1 VTSTAS
7 GPIQNPVLRGFYP
20 DPSICRVGD
29 DYYIANSTFEW
40 FPGVSLSHS
49 RDLVHWEQVGYAL
62 TRSSQLDMRGDP
74 NSGGIWAPCLT
85 HADGLFWLIYTDVRG
100 WTGPFKDVQ
109 NFLVTSPSIDGP
121 WSEPIYLNGVGFDAS
136 LFHDDD
142 GDAAGAGRKWYVQM
156 AWDHRPG
163 KNQFHGIV
171 VQEYDVKAR
180 KLVGPRTRIFG
191 GTTLGKVEGPHLLKR
206 NGWYYLTSAEGG
218 TFVDHAETVARSRSV
233 TGPYEEMPGN
243 PLLSAAGDPGNPLHS
258 SGHGCLVETPAGE
271 WYMAHLCR
279 RPIVNGRSMLG
290 RETAIQKIV
299 WDADGWPRLAQG
311 VLPAVEVPD
320 PGLGSQP
327 FPETPTRDEFD
338 EPRLAAQWQNLR
350 LPLDEAHYS
359 LTERPGHLRLKGRE
373 SIISTHDQ
381 TLVARRQRAFH
392 IQASTVVEF
401 APDSFQQ
408 MAGLVAFYNTENFY
422 YLFVTTTDHARLAI
436 GLMSGDRGKVGHPIE
451 KVVDVSSLDRVYLR
465 LEIDM
470 ARLRFSH
477 SSDGVDWVAVGDEL
491 DASVLSDE
499 YGVPWAFTGNFV
511 GMACQDL
518 TGSGQ
523 SADFDWFEYR
533 EL

>member
-1 VTSTAS
+1 VTTTAS

-40 FPGVSLSHS
+40 FPGVALSHS
-49 RDLVHWEQVGYAL
+49 RDLVHWEQIGYAL

-100 WTGPFKDVQ
+100 WTGPYKDVR
-109 NFLVTSPSIDGP
+109 NYLVTSPSIDGP
-121 WSEPIYLNGVGFDAS
+121 WSEPAYLNGVGFDPS

-142 GDAAGAGRKWYVQM
+142 GRKWYVQM
-156 AWDHRPG
+156 TWDHRPG

-171 VQEYDVKAR
+171 VQEYDVKAK
-180 KLVGPRTRIFG
+180 KLVGPSTRIFG
-191 GTTLGKVEGPHLLKR
+191 GTALGKVEGPHLLKR

-218 TFVDHAETVARSRSV
+218 TFVDHAETVARSKNV

-243 PLLSAAGDPGNPLHS
+243 PLISAAGDPANQLHS

-271 WYMAHLCR
+271 WYLAHLCR
-279 RPIVNGRSMLG
+279 RPIVNGRSVLG

-299 WDADGWPRLAQG
+299 WDADGWPRLAHGG
-311 VLPAVEVPD
+311 VLPAIEVPD

-327 FPETPTRDEFD
+327 FPETPARDDFD
-338 EPRLAAQWQNLR
+338 ATKLAPQWQSLR

-373 SIISTHDQ
+373 SIISEIDQ
-381 TLVARRQRAFH
+381 TVVARRQRAFH
-392 IQASTVVEF
+392 I
-401 APDSFQQ
+401 PD
-408 MAGLVAFYNTENFY
+408 NFY
-422 YLFVTTTDHARLAI
+422 YMFVTSTEDAGLAI
-436 GLMSGDRGKVGHPIE
+436 GLMGADRGEIGYPIE
-451 KVVDVSSLDRVYLR
+451 KLVDVSSPDRVYLR
-465 LEIDM
+465 VEIDL
-470 ARLRFSH
+470 ARLRFYH
-477 SSDGVDWVAVGDEL
+477 SNDGKEWVPIGDEL
-491 DASVLSDE
+491 DASILSDE
-499 YGVPWAFTGNFV
+499 YGAPWAFTGNFV

-518 TGSGQ
+518 TGSGK